1 LLTVREYFKT
11 ELPQSRQLQPKAD
24 ALWKGVEWDWYTKE
38 KMLYTGIGHTYG
50 WEMNFKLEGYN
61 ECLITY
67 VMGAASPTHQFN
79 RHTYHQGW
87 ARNWSKW
94 WVAVW
99 HSRNFQLQRTSGNV
113 GPLFWA
119 QYSYLGLDPSHLT
132 DQYADYW
139 ALTQN
144 HSKIIKSILHCKSK
158 TMEVL

>member
-1 LLTVREYFKT
+1 
-11 ELPQSRQLQPKAD
+11 
-24 ALWKGVEWDWYTKE
+24 
-38 KMLYTGIGHTYG
+38 
-50 WEMNFKLEGYN
+50 MNFKLEGYN

-79 RHTYHQGW
+79 RHTIIRAGLEIGANGGSQYGIPVIFNYNG
-87 ARNWSKW
+87 A
-94 WVAVW
+94 
-99 HSRNFQLQRTSGNV
+99 SGNV